1 MYAFAHTLGIS
12 ERPTIEVVFRSSL
25 GHALPMNPLAF
36 SRAQQDSVALHERF
50 KGDPQVFHV
59 VACSYDTDF
68 EPLGTQIEKK
78 CAEIESVFSHPETI
92 EVVLHLVD
100 DTLDAGIMNAEFK
113 TRFVKVRRYPLQTRC
128 PSDRW
133 GLKGLALREG
143 FVHALAEKGDA
154 FAYINLNL
162 KAHAAQLATAFRV
175 LFDERVCVALG
186 SRAYVDGGE
195 QAGAGALGK
204 FKSRVYNKI
213 AVAAFDELK
222 AYKDTNGPM
231 KVFNERAARAL
242 VRHARINDVGLD
254 VEWLMIWLRAGCKVK
269 RFGLYWQQRAG
280 SHPPWSKTAMMLADL
295 ARLRRHFGP

>member
-12 ERPTIEVVFRSSL
+12 ERPTIEVVFRASL

-100 DTLDAGIMNAEFK
+100 DTLDAGIMNAAFK
-113 TRFVKVRRYPLQTRC
+113 TRFVKVRR
-128 PSDRW
+128 
-133 GLKGLALREG
+133 
-143 FVHALAEKGDA
+143 
-154 FAYINLNL
+154 
-162 KAHAAQLATAFRV
+162 
-175 LFDERVCVALG
+175 
-186 SRAYVDGGE
+186 
-195 QAGAGALGK
+195 
-204 FKSRVYNKI
+204 
-213 AVAAFDELK
+213 K